1 VVVRPVWNRQSF
13 DREEE
18 TTMRNPILI
27 AGAAAAL
34 LVWLPNH
41 PASAQSPAPYINL
54 VELVVVPSELSKFL
68 EFAKDNAAT
77 AIKEP
82 GVREFNITQLASNPN
97 HVVFYEVYDN
107 EAALTTHRATDHFK
121 KYQAATANMV
131 ADRNVRA
138 MAAVEFH
145 SAGH

>member
-1 VVVRPVWNRQSF
+1 MHK
-13 DREEE
+13 
-18 TTMRNPILI
+18 TILTAI
-27 AGAAAAL
+27 AAAAL
-34 LVWLPNH
+34 VVSLPSA

-54 VELVVVPSELSKFL
+54 VELVVVPAELSKFL
-68 EFAKDNAAT
+68 ELAKDNAET

-82 GVREFNITQLASNPN
+82 GVREFNVMQLATNPN

-107 EAALTTHRATDHFK
+107 EAALNAHRSSDHFK

-138 MAAVEFH
+138 LASVEFH
-145 SAGH
+145 SNGH

>member
-1 VVVRPVWNRQSF
+1 
-13 DREEE
+13 
-18 TTMRNPILI
+18 MRKPILT
-27 AGAAAAL
+27 AAAAAAL
-34 LVWLPNH
+34 IVSLSGQ
-41 PASAQSPAPYINL
+41 PAAAQSPAPPSPAPYINL

-68 EFAKDNAAT
+68 ELAKDNAAT
-77 AIKEP
+77 AITEP
-82 GVREFNITQLASNPN
+82 GVREFNITRLASNPN

-107 EAALTTHRATDHFK
+107 ETALATHRATDHFK

-145 SAGH
+145 ANGH

>member
-1 VVVRPVWNRQSF
+1 
-13 DREEE
+13 
-18 TTMRNPILI
+18 MKKPILM
-27 AGAAAAL
+27 AVAAAL
-34 LVWLPNH
+34 FGFLPGQ

-54 VELVVVPSELSKFL
+54 VELVIVPSELSKFL
-68 EFAKDNAAT
+68 ELAKDNAAT

-107 EAALTTHRATDHFK
+107 EAALTTHRATEHFK
-121 KYQAATANMV
+121 KYLAATASMV
-131 ADRNVRA
+131 AERNPRA

-145 SAGH
+145 SSGH

>member
-1 VVVRPVWNRQSF
+1 MQK
-13 DREEE
+13 
-18 TTMRNPILI
+18 PILMAVI
-27 AGAAAAL
+27 AAAL
-34 LVWLPNH
+34 FGFLPGQ

-68 EFAKDNAAT
+68 ELAKDNAAT
-77 AIKEP
+77 AITEP

-97 HVVFYEVYDN
+97 HVVYYEVYDN
-107 EAALTTHRATDHFK
+107 EAALATHRATEHFK
-121 KYQAATANMV
+121 KYQAATASMV

-145 SAGH
+145 SSGH

>member
-1 VVVRPVWNRQSF
+1 
-13 DREEE
+13 
-18 TTMRNPILI
+18 MRNPIL
-27 AGAAAAL
+27 AAAAAAL
-34 LVWLPNH
+34 FALLPSQ

-68 EFAKDNAAT
+68 ELAKDNAAT

-97 HVVFYEVYDN
+97 HVMYFEVYDN
-107 EAALTTHRATDHFK
+107 EAALATHRATDHFK
-121 KYQAATANMV
+121 KYQAATANMI
-131 ADRNVRA
+131 AERNVRV

-145 SAGH
+145 SNGH

>member
-1 VVVRPVWNRQSF
+1 
-13 DREEE
+13 
-18 TTMRNPILI
+18 MRNPILI
-27 AGAAAAL
+27 AAATAAAIF
-34 LVWLPNH
+34 VSLPAQ
-41 PASAQSPAPYINL
+41 PARAQSTGVYINL
-54 VELVVVPSELSKFL
+54 VELVVVPSELPKFL

-107 EAALTTHRATDHFK
+107 EAALATHRATDHFK

-131 ADRNVRA
+131 ADRNARA

-145 SAGH
+145 ANAH